1 MFCNLPILFIDIS
14 TYELGR
20 KMQLMRV
27 VEQIGRNG
35 KGFKRFI
42 AIVRVLLGGWAVKT
56 WRPTTKEKQ

>member
-27 VEQIGRNG
+27 VEQIGRKG

-42 AIVRVLLGGWAVKT
+42 TIVRVLLGGWAVKT
-56 WRPTTKEKQ
+56 WRSTTNEKQ